1 VNHTIPP
8 RGARAIVIMGVA
20 LVALALSG
28 CTGETSP
35 VERAEA
41 QVTLKENAVQD
52 AQEDLAAASEAFCQS
67 SETYVLALDRYG
79 DVLNATA
86 VTVGD
91 VRVAGEDLA
100 KPGDDA
106 VNAAQAASEAQ
117 QALVVAE
124 QELVEARTALLV
136 AQAGPSGAPVET
148 PSAESTLAP
157 LASAE
162 SVERVEQAE
171 REFTAALEAVT
182 DQTSLTEAS
191 EQFNSAAVALEFA
204 WLRLFADAGCIPEE
218 QQAQAAA
225 AVIAYTTTVQ
235 QALADAGYYQ
245 GAIDGVYGPE
255 TVAAV
260 EALQEANGLP
270 VTGTIDKAT
279 ADALQAQLETLAGA
293 DAQGTVAATAA
304 VQQTLKLVGFW
315 DGPVDGVWT
324 PELTEALVE
333 LQIELGVEPTGTVD
347 AATVTAFQDA
357 IATLQQ
363 SVSSPTPTPTPTD
376 DP

>member
-1 VNHTIPP
+1 MNNTMPP
-8 RGARAIVIMGVA
+8 RGPRAIVIVGIA
-20 LVALALSG
+20 AVALALSG
-28 CTGETSP
+28 CTSETSA
-35 VERAEA
+35 VDRAEA
-41 QVTLKENAVQD
+41 QVSLKENAVQT
-52 AQEDLAAASEAFCQS
+52 AQDDLAAASEAFCQS
-67 SETYVLALDRYG
+67 TETYVLALDRYG

-100 KPGDDA
+100 EPSDDA
-106 VNAAQAASEAQ
+106 FDAAEAASQAQ
-117 QALVVAE
+117 QALVDAE
-124 QELVEARTALLV
+124 QELVEAQTALQV

-148 PSAESTLAP
+148 PSAESTVAP
-157 LASAE
+157 LASAA

-182 DQTSLTEAS
+182 DQTTLTEAS

-218 QQAQAAA
+218 QQAQAAS
-225 AVIAYTTTVQ
+225 AVIAYTTAVQ

-245 GAIDGVYGPE
+245 GAVDGVYGPE

-279 ADALQAQLETLAGA
+279 ADALQAQLETVAGA

-304 VQQTLKLVGFW
+304 VQQTLTLVGFW

-324 PELTEALVE
+324 PELTEALIE

-347 AATVTAFQDA
+347 AATVTAFQEA
-357 IATLQQ
+357 IASLQQ
-363 SVSSPTPTPTPTD
+363 PASSPTSTPTPTD
-376 DP
+376 EP

>member
-1 VNHTIPP
+1 MILIVSP
-8 RGARAIVIMGVA
+8 RRPRAIMIVSVA

-28 CTGETSP
+28 CTGETTP
-35 VERAEA
+35 VDRAEA
-41 QVTLKENAVQD
+41 QVTLKQNAVRT
-52 AQEDLAAASEAFCQS
+52 AQEELAAASEAFCQS
-67 SETYVLALDRYG
+67 SETYVSALDRYG

-91 VRVAGEDLA
+91 VRVAGKDLA

-106 VNAAQAASEAQ
+106 VDAAKAASEAQ
-117 QALVVAE
+117 EALVVAE
-124 QELVEARTALLV
+124 QELVNAQIALAV

-148 PSAESTLAP
+148 PSAESTLEP
-157 LASAE
+157 PASAE

-171 REFTAALEAVT
+171 REFTAAVEGVT

-204 WLRLFADAGCIPEE
+204 WLRLFADAGCIPEDQHAE
-218 QQAQAAA
+218 AAA

-279 ADALQAQLETLAGA
+279 VDALHAQLEALAGA

-315 DGPVDGVWT
+315 DAPVDGVWT

-347 AATVTAFQDA
+347 AATVTAFQEA

-363 SVSSPTPTPTPTD
+363 PAASPAPTPTPTEEP
-376 DP
+376 